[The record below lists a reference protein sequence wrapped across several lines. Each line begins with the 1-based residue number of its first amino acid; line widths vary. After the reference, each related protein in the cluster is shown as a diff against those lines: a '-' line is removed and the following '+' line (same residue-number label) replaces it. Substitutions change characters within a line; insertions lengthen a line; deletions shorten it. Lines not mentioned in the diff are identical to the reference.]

1 MTHKPVR
8 YTNGPALAKKDLD
21 QMKKIIVSILLTFI
35 ACCANSLPKDQT
47 SISTSSNRISSGEMI
62 SFDVESELNVLQVK
76 SYLVGTDGFTYETY
90 SSILNNNQFIINR
103 FLNTRIPFG
112 QDYSLNFVLET
123 ESSQIFKVIPVDIS
137 PSIIVNSFCA
147 SDNCESLSGNV
158 LEGVKNKLTI
168 SFYNIAPVKVRYVIT
183 TPNDSFQILH
193 EFNSPIQED
202 WIENLAFQKVKEE
215 YSSYISKIEILAY
228 DVDSNEAKTE
238 LPFRVVRPIE
248 VKHFGNY
255 ELAEVYE
262 PVPVTGCIPGTVGN
276 SVQYSESQT
285 ETRQTSVSV
294 SYNKSWSD
302 SNSTSLSTSSSE
314 GISVNETNSTVATSS
329 LAESETQSE
338 SFSDTA
344 TQGESSNVQFSTA
357 DGESWSWSLGE
368 SESQTSGTSQG
379 ENTNTGVSGST
390 TVGVSGEGSLPF
402 LAKASGKVEVSAGIQ
417 RGWGSTNSTSE
428 SRASGTNRG
437 YQTGGSSQN
446 GRAFGSTQN
455 DSRSYSLSGAYV
467 LSSSTSNSVA
477 ESSSLS
483 SGRVWNMSES
493 IASGNVITEG
503 SSESLSQTIVSSES
517 SSTTFSYS
525 GYIPRGRYGTF
536 FRQTSRYVKLSEIIA
551 YTLDGYPQH
560 AGYVMMNTWAWAPDL
575 SLGIS
580 CEQAGISNLPISEC
594 LIPPCGE

>member
-1 MTHKPVR
+1 
-8 YTNGPALAKKDLD
+8 
-21 QMKKIIVSILLTFI
+21 MKKIIVSLLLAFI
-35 ACCANSLPKDQT
+35 ICCANSQPKEQIT
-47 SISTSSNRISSGEMI
+47 ISTNSNQISSGEMV
-62 SFDVESELNVLQVK
+62 SFNIESESDIQQVK
-76 SYLVGTDGFTYETY
+76 SYLIGADGFTYETY
-90 SSILNNNQFIINR
+90 LNVINNNQFIINR

-123 ESSQIFKVIPVDIS
+123 EKSQVLRSIPINIE
-137 PSIIVNSFCA
+137 PSIIVSSFCA
-147 SDNCESLSGNV
+147 SDNCESLTNNV
-158 LEGVKNKLTI
+158 LEGIKNKLTI
-168 SFYNIAPVKVRYVIT
+168 SFFNIAPVKVRYIIT
-183 TPNDSFQILH
+183 TPDDSFQILH
-193 EFNSPIQED
+193 EFNSPVQED
-202 WIENLAFQKVKEE
+202 WIENLAFQKVKKE

-228 DVDSNEAKTE
+228 DIDSNEAKTE

-248 VKHFGNY
+248 IKHFGNY

-262 PVPVTGCIPGTVGN
+262 PVPVTGCIPGSVGN

-302 SNSTSLSTSSSE
+302 SNSTSLATSNAE
-314 GISVNETNSTVATSS
+314 GISVNETNSTIVNSS
-329 LAESETQSE
+329 LSESETQSE

-344 TQGESSNVQFSTA
+344 SQGESSNVQFSTT
-357 DGESWSWSLGE
+357 DGENWSWSLGE

-379 ENTNTGVSGST
+379 ENTNTGVNGST

-428 SRASGTNRG
+428 SNSTGTNRG
-437 YQTGGSSQN
+437 YSTGGQSQN

-467 LSSSTSNSVA
+467 LSSSTSNSVSD
-477 ESSSLS
+477 SSSLS

-493 IASGNVITEG
+493 ISSGKVITEG
-503 SSESLSQTIVSSES
+503 NSESLSQTIVSSDS

-536 FRQTSRYVKLSEIIA
+536 FRQTSRYVKLSEIIS

-580 CEQAGISNLPISEC
+580 CEEAGISSLPISEC
-594 LIPPCGE
+594 IIPPCGE

>member
-1 MTHKPVR
+1 
-8 YTNGPALAKKDLD
+8 
-21 QMKKIIVSILLTFI
+21 MKKIIVSLFLALIT
-35 ACCANSLPKDQT
+35 CCANSLPEEKI
-47 SISTSSNRISSGEMI
+47 SISTSSNSISSGEMI
-62 SFDVESELNVLQVK
+62 SFNVESESNVLQAK
-76 SYLVGTDGFTYETY
+76 SYLIGGDGFTYETY
-90 SSILNNNQFIINR
+90 TSVLSNNQFIINR

-123 ESSQIFKVIPVDIS
+123 ENSQVTRVIPINIG

-147 SDNCESLSGNV
+147 SDNCESLSSNI
-158 LEGVKNKLTI
+158 LEGIKNKLVI
-168 SFYNIAPVKVRYVIT
+168 SFYNIAPVKVRYIVT
-183 TPNDSFQILH
+183 TPNDNFQILH
-193 EFNSPIQED
+193 EFNSPVQED
-202 WIENLAFQKVKEE
+202 WIENLTFQKVNQE

-228 DVDSNEAKTE
+228 DINSNEAKTE

-248 VKHFGNY
+248 IKHFGNY

-276 SVQYSESQT
+276 NVQYSESQT

-294 SYNKSWSD
+294 AYNKSWSD
-302 SNSTSLSTSSSE
+302 SNSTSLATSNTE

-329 LAESETQSE
+329 LSESETQSE
-338 SFSDTA
+338 SFSDTVS
-344 TQGESSNVQFSTA
+344 QGESNNVQFSTS
-357 DGESWSWSLGE
+357 DGENWSWSLGE
-368 SESQTSGTSQG
+368 SESQSSGTSQG

-417 RGWGSTNSTSE
+417 RGWGSTNSSSE
-428 SRASGTNRG
+428 SNTTGTNRG
-437 YQTGGSSQN
+437 YSTGGVSQN

-455 DSRSYSLSGAYV
+455 DSRSYSLNGAYV
-467 LSSSTSNSVA
+467 LSSSTSNSVS

-493 IASGNVITEG
+493 ISSGKVTTEG
-503 SSESLSQTIVSSES
+503 NSESLSQTIVSSES
-517 SSTTFSYS
+517 SSTTFSYG

-536 FRQTSRYVKLSEIIA
+536 FRQTSRYVKLSEIIS
-551 YTLDGYPQH
+551 YNLDGYPQH

-575 SLGIS
+575 SLGSS
-580 CEQAGISNLPISEC
+580 CEEAGISNLPTSEC

>member
-1 MTHKPVR
+1 
-8 YTNGPALAKKDLD
+8 
-21 QMKKIIVSILLTFI
+21 MKKIIVSLFLALIT
-35 ACCANSLPKDQT
+35 CCSNSSPKEQI
-47 SISTSSNRISSGEMI
+47 SISTNSNRITSGEMI
-62 SFDVESELNVLQVK
+62 SFDIESEASVQKVK
-76 SYLVGTDGFTYETY
+76 SYLIGADGFTYETY
-90 SSILNNNQFIINR
+90 SSVLNNNQFIINR

-112 QDYSLNFVLET
+112 QSYKLNFVLET
-123 ESSQIFKVIPVDIS
+123 ENSQVLRVMPIDIE

-147 SDNCESLSGNV
+147 SDNCESLSSNV
-158 LEGVKNKLTI
+158 LESVKNKLTI
-168 SFYNIAPVKVRYVIT
+168 SFYNIAPVKVRYIVT

-202 WIENLAFQKVKEE
+202 WIENLVFEKVKEE

-248 VKHFGNY
+248 IKHFGNY
-255 ELAEVYE
+255 ELAEIYE

-302 SNSTSLSTSSSE
+302 SNSTSSSTSNSE
-314 GISVNETNSTVATSS
+314 GISVNETNSTVANSS
-329 LAESETQSE
+329 LSESETQSE

-344 TQGESSNVQFSTA
+344 SQGESNNVQFSTS
-357 DGESWSWSLGE
+357 DGENWSWSLGE

-428 SRASGTNRG
+428 SNSTGTNRG
-437 YQTGGSSQN
+437 YSTGGSSQN

-467 LSSSTSNSVA
+467 LSSSTSNSVS

-493 IASGNVITEG
+493 ISSGKVITEG
-503 SSESLSQTIVSSES
+503 NSESLSQTIVSSES
-517 SSTTFSYS
+517 SNTTFSYG

-536 FRQTSRYVKLSEIIA
+536 FRQTSRYVKLSEIIT

-560 AGYVMMNTWAWAPDL
+560 AGYIMMNTWAWAPDL
-575 SLGIS
+575 SLGSS
-580 CEQAGISNLPISEC
+580 CEQAGISSLPVSEC